1 MTLTDLEELSAEV
14 KDIGAHEILGLNS
27 AKNDDVA
34 PNTLVTENTNT
45 AVGIKTRK
53 RLRDLLGLAY
63 IRLS

>member
-14 KDIGAHEILGLNS
+14 KDVGAHEILSLNS

-34 PNTLVTENTNT
+34 PNTLITENTNT
-45 AVGIKTRK
+45 AVSIKTRK

-63 IRLS
+63 ILPS